1 MFRSQNSPLIN
12 SFSFWSSIT
21 CYSLF
26 FWQCDALKCD
36 AWNLSWQK
44 IHRFQPGSFFSMDF
58 ICLAWGGLRQKRHR
72 EKRGRIFATS
82 PLTPVTTVRLIKNC
96 LIQALFRFTCC
107 YDYAQFP
114 PPAYNFEIGLFVSLP
129 SSRIKA
135 ITSLKCLFS
144 FQFYNNTS
152 FAKQLIKITW
162 LYVTFFFYITMWTGW
177 DMWQIW
183 KLQNLRTLT

>member
-1 MFRSQNSPLIN
+1 MLGIYLDKRFTVFSQEV
-12 SFSFWSSIT
+12 
-21 CYSLF
+21 F
-26 FWQCDALKCD
+26 FYGLH
-36 AWNLSWQK
+36 LSC
-44 IHRFQPGSFFSMDF
+44 M
-58 ICLAWGGLRQKRHR
+58 GGLRQKRHR

-114 PPAYNFEIGLFVSLP
+114 PPAYNFEIGLP

-135 ITSLKCLFS
+135 TTSLKCLFS

-162 LYVTFFFYITMWTGW
+162 LYVTFFFYIAM
-177 DMWQIW
+177 
-183 KLQNLRTLT
+183 NLILKRVIHSNITRLLYKDVTLAFYFKSYVKISVTTRKHLLGR

>member
-1 MFRSQNSPLIN
+1 MTKDSP
-12 SFSFWSSIT
+12 FS
-21 CYSLF
+21 
-26 FWQCDALKCD
+26 ARK
-36 AWNLSWQK
+36 
-44 IHRFQPGSFFSMDF
+44 FFSMDF

-114 PPAYNFEIGLFVSLP
+114 PLAYNFEIGLFVSLP

-162 LYVTFFFYITMWTGW
+162 LYVTFFFYIAM
-177 DMWQIW
+177 
-183 KLQNLRTLT
+183 NLILKRVIHSNITRLLYKDVTLAFYFKSYVKISVTTRKHLLGR